1 MLLLAELSRNTHTVA
16 LFPLPSYE
24 KVLQKILCSQL
35 RAPNADCEDP
45 RSAVRC
51 CRNTV
56 VRRHSQDRWRKSSQN
71 FASRQQERFCQSCPE
86 PFFGARIGVIT
97 NCNEPQDTW
106 KLVLHGL
113 ALDRNQPLE
122 TSPWGKTKSKFGLKI
137 TFITFQ
143 VIIWNDDH
151 HPPTPSFYEFST
163 NGPHT
168 RSWQDIPIKHTQLQ
182 FELRLLQLSDHL
194 LDKLK
199 VFLTVADEGIKH
211 LCSMPIRIIPRGD
224 AHQLWSLWHA
234 AVYRRDLQRLLG
246 LLLLPS

>member
-1 MLLLAELSRNTHTVA
+1 MLLLSDLSRNTHIVA

-35 RAPNADCEDP
+35 RAPNADCKDP
-45 RSAVRC
+45 SCAVRC

-56 VRRHSQDRWRKSSQN
+56 VRRHSQDRWRKGSQN

-122 TSPWGKTKSKFGLKI
+122 TSPWKTDHTGRGLHRATLTSCFYCLLSAVHTPQDAGSHSAEQVSEPQALYQEHVTQVAVRAPCASCLIPAESSKGLM
-137 TFITFQ
+137 
-143 VIIWNDDH
+143 N
-151 HPPTPSFYEFST
+151 S
-163 NGPHT
+163 
-168 RSWQDIPIKHTQLQ
+168 R
-182 FELRLLQLSDHL
+182 
-194 LDKLK
+194 
-199 VFLTVADEGIKH
+199 
-211 LCSMPIRIIPRGD
+211 
-224 AHQLWSLWHA
+224 
-234 AVYRRDLQRLLG
+234 
-246 LLLLPS
+246 